1 MLSSERSLGL
11 EKYNIKTSKKA
22 KSDIQSNL
30 KYIKYTLKNNTA
42 TEKLAKDVDKAIVS
56 LSYMPGRYALI
67 DLGERT
73 YLGVRA
79 MILRKYKI
87 YYFVNDENSTVE
99 ILRMLHSRQDE
110 FNELLSDDNIYPKYI
125 NEDENEY
132 QADFPGPNFGGMV
145 TRSSADLRSNYSM
158 ISELLNI
165 ENKHVIITKNGKRE
179 AVLVNI
185 DEFERLSNM
194 L

>member
-1 MLSSERSLGL
+1 MK
-11 EKYNIKTSKKA
+11 KYKTNTTKKVE
-22 KSDIQSNL
+22 SDITSNVE
-30 KYIKYTLKNNTA
+30 YIRSTLKNKTA
-42 TEKLAKDVDKAIVS
+42 AEKLTKEVKKAIVS
-56 LSYMPGRYALI
+56 LAYMPERYAPV
-67 DLGERT
+67 DLGKRT
-73 YLGVRA
+73 NLGIRA

-87 YYFVNDENSTVE
+87 YYFVDDENSIVE

-125 NEDENEY
+125 NEV
-132 QADFPGPNFGGMV
+132 V

-165 ENKHVIITKNGKRE
+165 ENKHVIITKNGKKE

>member
-1 MLSSERSLGL
+1 MK
-11 EKYNIKTSKKA
+11 KYNIKTSKKA

-30 KYIKYTLKNNTA
+30 KYIKFILKNNTA
-42 TEKLAKDVDKAIVS
+42 AEKLAKDVDKAIVS
-56 LSYMPGRYALI
+56 LAYMPERYAPV

-73 YLGVRA
+73 NLGIRA

-87 YYFVNDENSTVE
+87 YYFVDDENSTVE

-110 FNELLSDDNIYPKYI
+110 FNELLSDDNIYPKYT
-125 NEDENEY
+125 NEV
-132 QADFPGPNFGGMV
+132 V

-165 ENKHVIITKNGKRE
+165 ENKHVIITKNGKKE

-185 DEFERLSNM
+185 GEFERLSNM